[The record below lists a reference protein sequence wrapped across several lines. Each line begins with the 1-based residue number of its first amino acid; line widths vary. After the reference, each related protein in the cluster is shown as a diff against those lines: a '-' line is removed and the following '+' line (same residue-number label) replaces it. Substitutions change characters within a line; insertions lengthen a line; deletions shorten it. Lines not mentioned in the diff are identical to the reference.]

1 MILKKKKKRKPKV
14 LFKKSDYGLMKYL
27 KLALICLSLTSC
39 QTPPQSEQ
47 LLKIDRN
54 DKSITV
60 PISQDFETITAI
72 KSFLR
77 KEGFKLIIDQ
87 GGVEQKKNKDGY
99 LFNNERKTR
108 YTLVGDSSSTNR
120 VHLCMKGKSYNYTLI
135 DNKTGQEVFSIGGKT
150 CGKEKVLKEFK
161 KVFIY
166 KS

>member
-1 MILKKKKKRKPKV
+1 
-14 LFKKSDYGLMKYL
+14 MKCL
-27 KLALICLSLTSC
+27 KLILITLFLTAC

-72 KSFLR
+72 KNFLR

-120 VHLCMKGKSYNYTLI
+120 VYLCMRGKSYNYTLI
-135 DNKTGQEVFSIGGKT
+135 DNKTGQEVFSIGGRT
-150 CGKEKVLKEFK
+150 CGKENVLKEFK

>member
-1 MILKKKKKRKPKV
+1 MKCLKFIL
-14 LFKKSDYGLMKYL
+14 
-27 KLALICLSLTSC
+27 IILSLSAC

-47 LLKIDRN
+47 LLKMDRS

-60 PISQDFETITAI
+60 PTSQDFETITAI

-77 KEGFKLIIDQ
+77 KEGFKIIIDQ
-87 GGVEQKKNKDGY
+87 GGVEQKKNKNGY

-108 YTLVGDSSSTNR
+108 YTLIGNSSSTNS
-120 VHLCMKGKSYNYTLI
+120 VPLCMRGKIYNYTMI

-150 CGKEKVLKEFK
+150 CGKENVLKEFK